1 MKIKEAKQLILD
13 RPMTEIGGKVQMN
26 FVRSFYAT
34 HTGMHGISLYR
45 FGMEKN
51 GQFLFELHK
60 ENKSREPSL
69 LRSVDMSF
77 TNILNEW
84 KDNCDKDMMDK
95 LMKTIDEVFVV
106 RLFNSLL
113 ACVMFEINQT
123 EGIDDCEVTDEII
136 NDVCDIFSA
145 NLEMLCYSRDGHI
158 LDDIHDTK
166 KMIMFRT
173 IFYKVTNSFIP
184 KFTSVISTFFAR
196 SIN

>member
-13 RPMTEIGGKVQMN
+13 RPMTQIGGKVQMN

-51 GQFLFELHK
+51 GQFLFDLHK
-60 ENKSREPSL
+60 ENKNRDPSL

-84 KDNCDKDMMDK
+84 KDECDKDIMEK

-113 ACVMFEINQT
+113 TCVLFEINQT
-123 EGIDDCEVTDEII
+123 ECIDDTEVTDEII
-136 NDVCDIFSA
+136 NEVCDIFSA
-145 NLEMLCYSRDGHI
+145 NLEMLCYSRIGHI

-166 KMIMFRT
+166 KMMMFRT
-173 IFYKVTNSFIP
+173 IFYRVTNSFIP
-184 KFTSVISTFFAR
+184 KFTSVISTFFAQ